1 MKHGRARRITLIGP
15 KAQIVA
21 GIACC
26 ALLAACATGP
36 AKTDHAPDSP
46 LVRSTAE
53 ILSLHPE
60 QGYITVETDGK
71 TRIAWWDRHTQFWR
85 DGERSNGWN
94 PRPGEHFKFKAF
106 DLTGELYLYVV
117 MQ

>member
-1 MKHGRARRITLIGP
+1 MKHGRALWI
-15 KAQIVA
+15 AQIKPAAPIGA
-21 GIACC
+21 GLVCC
-26 ALLAACATGP
+26 LMLAACAGTP
-36 AKTDHAPDSP
+36 AKSNEAPNSP

-71 TRIAWWDRHTQFWR
+71 ERTAWWDRHTQFWH

-94 PRPGEHFKFKAF
+94 PRPGDHFKFKAF